1 METLSLLL
9 NSVQDEETALMR
21 ATRKGSVGI
30 VTKLIQHGANVNLT
44 NKVTSCTPCL
54 VCVHYTGM
62 QTVSLMWNL
71 HIFNVERYVEW
82 GCILNCFSYHPYLV
96 SIAFC

>member
-1 METLSLLL
+1 MTAAMHVNIVSLL

-21 ATRKGSVGI
+21 AARRGSVGI

-54 VCVHYTGM
+54 VCVTSGMYTLDC
-62 QTVSLMWNL
+62 TLSLMIRMYIHSKVTGPQIMVGSLSN
-71 HIFNVERYVEW
+71 
-82 GCILNCFSYHPYLV
+82 
-96 SIAFC
+96 